1 MKSSMSKKA
10 KTRKQTTAKTKGL
23 ITLCV
28 MCVLTVCLGV
38 LSVCGIDRMGQDG
51 LYRMLPWVPT
61 NADNWPASISL
72 GLDLRGGVF
81 VEYSAERPENTTD
94 NEFSYLIESAMSIM
108 QTRLTEQG
116 FTEATVTMINGN
128 GVRVEIPDVTDPNA
142 VLELIGTPAL
152 MEFKSPEGE
161 TFMTGSNV
169 KRAYPTDYDQ
179 NSSSLGK
186 EYAIAFE
193 LDSEG
198 AKLFGDMTSK
208 NIGKAISIYLDGQL
222 LMAPTVQT
230 AITDGHGVI
239 TGNYTLEDARAMA
252 IQIQSGALPVTL
264 TQQKVDTISATLG
277 IDALKTALTAA
288 AIGILLVMLIMISRY
303 RLSGVVASWALVL
316 YIIILFWFVAMLP
329 GFQLTLP
336 GIAGVILGIGM
347 AVDANVVI
355 FERFGEELAL
365 GRYTKAAARMGFK
378 NAFSAILDANV
389 TTLIAAIVLMVF
401 GTGSVRGFANMLALS
416 VVCSMFTAIVI
427 SRILLLNMI
436 NVIPNKPELFS
447 AKALKK
453 EAQ

>member
-1 MKSSMSKKA
+1 MSKKT

-28 MCVLTVCLGV
+28 MCVLTICLGV
-38 LSVCGIDRMGQDG
+38 LSVTGIDKLGQDG
-51 LYRMLPWVPT
+51 LYKMLPWVPT

-72 GLDLRGGVF
+72 GLDLRGGVY
-81 VEYSAERPENTTD
+81 VEYSADRPEDTND
-94 NEFSYLIESAMSIM
+94 SMFSYLISSTMDIM
-108 QTRLTEQG
+108 RNRLTEQG
-116 FTEATVTMINGN
+116 YPEATVTQLGADGI
-128 GVRVEIPDVTDPNA
+128 RVEIPDVTDPNA
-142 VLELIGTPAL
+142 VLELIGTPAKL
-152 MEFKSPEGE
+152 EFRAPDG
-161 TFMTGSNV
+161 TILTGANI
-169 KRAYPTDYDQ
+169 KRAYPTTENQ
-179 NSSSLGK
+179 GNTLGQ
-186 EYAIAFE
+186 EYVVAFE
-193 LDSEG
+193 LDAEG
-198 AKLFGDMTSK
+198 TKIFSDMTQ
-208 NIGKAISIYLDGQL
+208 NAIGQQIGIYLDDQ
-222 LMAPTVQT
+222 MIMNPTVNT
-230 AITDGHGVI
+230 AITGGSGII
-239 TGNYTLEDARAMA
+239 TGGFDAESANALA
-252 IQIQSGALPVTL
+252 IQIQSGALPLTL

-277 IDALKTALTAA
+277 VDALQTSLTAA
-288 AIGILLVMLIMISRY
+288 AIGILLVMLIMIIRY
-303 RLSGVVASWALVL
+303 RLSGFVASWALVL

>member
-1 MKSSMSKKA
+1 MSKKT

-28 MCVLTVCLGV
+28 MCVLTVCLAV
-38 LSVCGIDRMGQDG
+38 LSVSGIDRLGQDG
-51 LYRMLPWVPT
+51 LYKMLPWVPT
-61 NADNWPASISL
+61 NAENWPASISL

-81 VEYSAERPENTTD
+81 VEYSAERPENTGD
-94 NEFSYLIESAMSIM
+94 QEFAYLIESAMSIM

-116 FTEATVTMINGN
+116 FTEATVSMINGD

-161 TFMTGSNV
+161 TFMTGANV
-169 KRAYPTDYDQ
+169 RRAYATDQ
-179 NSSSLGK
+179 TNSSNSTSIGQQ
-186 EYAIAFE
+186 YAIAFE

-208 NIGKAISIYLDGQL
+208 NIGKEIAIYLDGKL
-222 LMAPTVQT
+222 LMSPTVQS
-230 AITDGHGVI
+230 AITDGHGII
-239 TGNYTLEDARAMA
+239 TGNYDYESARAMA

-277 IDALKTALTAA
+277 VDALQTSLVAA
-288 AIGILLVMLIMISRY
+288 AIGILLVMLIMIIRY

-427 SRILLLNMI
+427 SRVLLLNMI

>member
-1 MKSSMSKKA
+1 MSKKVKA
-10 KTRKQTTAKTKGL
+10 RKQTTAKTKGL

-28 MCVLTVCLGV
+28 MCVLTIVLGV
-38 LSVCGIDRMGQDG
+38 LAVCGINQLPPDG
-51 LYRMLPWVPT
+51 LYKMLPWVPT
-61 NADNWPASISL
+61 NADQWPESISL
-72 GLDLRGGVF
+72 GLDLRGGVY
-81 VEYSAERPENTTD
+81 VEYEAERPADTSDT
-94 NEFSYLIESAMSIM
+94 EFTYLIESAMSIM

-161 TFMTGSNV
+161 TFMTGANV
-169 KRAYPTDYDQ
+169 KRAYPTDYSN
-179 NSSSLGK
+179 NSSSLSQ

-193 LDSEG
+193 LDGEG
-198 AKLFGDMTSK
+198 AKLFGDMTTN

-222 LMAPTVQT
+222 LMAPTVQS

-239 TGNYTLEDARAMA
+239 TGNYTYETARAMA

-277 IDALKTALTAA
+277 VDALQTALTAA
-288 AIGILLVMLIMISRY
+288 AIGILLVMLIMIIRY

-389 TTLIAAIVLMVF
+389 TTLIAAIVLMIF

-436 NVIPNKPELFS
+436 NVVPDKPDLFS

>member
-1 MKSSMSKKA
+1 MSKKV

-28 MCVLTVCLGV
+28 MCVLTICLGV
-38 LSVCGIDRMGQDG
+38 LAVTGIDRLGQDG

-72 GLDLRGGVF
+72 GLDLRGGVY
-81 VEYSAERPENTTD
+81 VEYSAERPEDTND
-94 NEFSYLIESAMSIM
+94 NMFSYLISSTMDIM
-108 QTRLTEQG
+108 RNRLTEQG
-116 FTEATVTMINGN
+116 YPEATVTQLGGDGI
-128 GVRVEIPDVTDPNA
+128 RVEIPDVTDPNA
-142 VLELIGTPAL
+142 VLELIGTPAKL
-152 MEFKSPEGE
+152 EFRAPDG
-161 TFMTGSNV
+161 TVLTGSNI
-169 KRAYPTDYDQ
+169 KRAYPTTENQ
-179 NSSSLGK
+179 GNTLGQ
-186 EYAIAFE
+186 EYVVAFE
-193 LDSEG
+193 LDAEGTRIFSE
-198 AKLFGDMTSK
+198 MTQ
-208 NIGKAISIYLDGQL
+208 NAVGQQIGIYLDDQL
-222 LMAPTVQT
+222 IMNPTVNT
-230 AITDGHGVI
+230 AITGGSGII
-239 TGNYTLEDARAMA
+239 TGNFDAESANALA
-252 IQIQSGALPVTL
+252 IQIQSGALPLTL

-277 IDALKTALTAA
+277 VDALQTSLTAA
-288 AIGILLVMLIMISRY
+288 AIGILLVMLIMIIRY
-303 RLSGVVASWALVL
+303 RLSGFVASWALVL

>member
-1 MKSSMSKKA
+1 MSKKA
-10 KTRKQTTAKTKGL
+10 KTRKQVTAKTKGL

-28 MCVLTVCLGV
+28 MLVLTIALGV
-38 LSVCGIDRMGQDG
+38 LAVRGIDRLGQDG

-72 GLDLRGGVF
+72 GLDLRGGVY
-81 VEYSAERPENTTD
+81 VEYSAERPEDTND
-94 NEFSYLIESAMSIM
+94 NMFSYLISSTMDIM
-108 QTRLTEQG
+108 RNRLTEQG
-116 FTEATVTMINGN
+116 YPDATVTQ
-128 GVRVEIPDVTDPNA
+128 
-142 VLELIGTPAL
+142 IG
-152 MEFKSPEGE
+152 
-161 TFMTGSNV
+161 
-169 KRAYPTDYDQ
+169 
-179 NSSSLGK
+179 
-186 EYAIAFE
+186 
-193 LDSEG
+193 
-198 AKLFGDMTSK
+198 
-208 NIGKAISIYLDGQL
+208 IYLDDQ
-222 LMAPTVQT
+222 MIMNPTVNS
-230 AITDGHGVI
+230 AITGGSGII
-239 TGNYTLEDARAMA
+239 TGNFDAESANALA
-252 IQIQSGALPVTL
+252 IQIQSGALPLTL

-277 IDALKTALTAA
+277 VDALQTSLTAA
-288 AIGILLVMLIMISRY
+288 AIGILLVMLIMIIRY
-303 RLSGVVASWALVL
+303 RLSGLVASWALVL

-389 TTLIAAIVLMVF
+389 TTLIAAIVLMIF

-427 SRILLLNMI
+427 SRVLLLNMI
-436 NVIPNKPELFS
+436 NVIPDKPELFS

>member
-1 MKSSMSKKA
+1 MSKKV

-28 MCVLTVCLGV
+28 MCVLTICLGV
-38 LSVCGIDRMGQDG
+38 LSVCGIDRLGQDG

-61 NADNWPASISL
+61 NAGNWPASISL

-81 VEYSAERPENTTD
+81 VEYLAERPADIDDTE
-94 NEFSYLIESAMSIM
+94 YQYRIESAMSIM
-108 QTRLTEQG
+108 RTRLTEQG
-116 FTEATVTMINGN
+116 FTEANVTMINGN
-128 GVRVEIPDVTDPNA
+128 GIRVEIPSVTDPNA
-142 VLELIGTPAL
+142 VMDLIGTAAKL
-152 MEFKSPEGE
+152 EFRASDGTVLDGAHVIRAVPTQNDGN
-161 TFMTGSNV
+161 SN
-169 KRAYPTDYDQ
+169 
-179 NSSSLGK
+179 SLGG
-186 EYAIAFE
+186 EWQISFE
-193 LDSEG
+193 MDGEG
-198 AKLFGDMTSK
+198 AKQFAEMT
-208 NIGKAISIYLDGQL
+208 KANMNKEISIYLDDNL
-222 LMAPTVQT
+222 LMSPTVQSE
-230 AITDGHGVI
+230 ITEGRGVI
-239 TGNYTLEDARAMA
+239 TGNYTYETARAMA
-252 IQIQSGALPVTL
+252 IQIQSGALPL
-264 TQQKVDTISATLG
+264 KLKQQKVDTISATLG
-277 IDALKTALTAA
+277 TDALQTALTAA
-288 AIGILLVMLIMISRY
+288 AIGILLVMLIMIIRY

-416 VVCSMFTAIVI
+416 VVCSMFTAIII
-427 SRILLLNMI
+427 SRILLMNFI
-436 NVIPNKPELFS
+436 NVIPDQPALFS

>member
-1 MKSSMSKKA
+1 MSKKV
-10 KTRKQTTAKTKGL
+10 KTRKQTSAKTKGL

-28 MCVLTVCLGV
+28 MCVLTIALGV
-38 LSVCGIDRMGQDG
+38 LSVCGIDRIGQDG
-51 LYRMLPWVPT
+51 LYKLLPWVPT
-61 NADNWPASISL
+61 NAANWPESISL

-81 VEYSAERPENTTD
+81 VEYQAQRPEDTTD
-94 NEFSYLIESAMSIM
+94 REFSYMIESAMSIM
-108 QTRLTEQG
+108 QTRLTEEG
-116 FTEATVTMINGN
+116 YPEATVAQIGN
-128 GVRVEIPDVTDPNA
+128 DGIRVEIPDVTDPNA

-152 MEFKSPEGE
+152 LEFRSPEGE
-161 TFMTGSNV
+161 TFMTGANV
-169 KRAYPTDYDQ
+169 KRAYPTT
-179 NSSSLGK
+179 NSDNTTINN
-186 EYAIAFE
+186 EYVIGFE

-198 AKLFGDMTSK
+198 AKLFGDMTSA
-208 NIGKAISIYLDGQL
+208 NIGKQISIYLDGNL
-222 LMAPTVQT
+222 LMAPTVQS
-230 AITDGHGVI
+230 AITDGRGVI
-239 TGNYTLEDARAMA
+239 TGNYTYESARAMA

-277 IDALKTALTAA
+277 VDALQTSLVAA
-288 AIGILLVMLIMISRY
+288 GIGILLVMLIMIIRY
-303 RLSGVVASWALVL
+303 RLSGFVASWALVL
-316 YIIILFWFVAMLP
+316 YIILLFWFVAMLP

-389 TTLIAAIVLMVF
+389 TTLIAAIVLMLF

-427 SRILLLNMI
+427 SRILLMSMI

>member
-1 MKSSMSKKA
+1 MSKKA
-10 KTRKQTTAKTKGL
+10 KTRKPVTAKTKGL

-28 MCVLTVCLGV
+28 MCVLTICLGV
-38 LSVCGIDRMGQDG
+38 LSVNGIDKLPTNP
-51 LYRMLPWVPT
+51 LYRLLPWVPT
-61 NADNWPASISL
+61 DANNWPQSISL

-81 VEYSAERPENTTD
+81 VEYQAERPEDTD
-94 NEFSYLIESAMSIM
+94 DNMFNYLITSAMDIM
-108 QTRLTEQG
+108 RTRLTEKG
-116 FTEATVTMINGN
+116 YPEATVTQLGADGI
-128 GVRVEIPDVTDPNA
+128 RVEIPDVHDPNA
-142 VLELIGTPAL
+142 VLELIGKAANLEFRTP
-152 MEFKSPEGE
+152 EDE
-161 TFMTGSNV
+161 TFMTGKHV
-169 KRAYPTDYDQ
+169 KRAYPTTNSD
-179 NSSSLGK
+179 SSSLSQ
-186 EYAIAFE
+186 EYVVAFE
-193 LDSEG
+193 LNDEG
-198 AKLFGDMTSK
+198 TKLFAEKTK
-208 NIGKAISIYLDGQL
+208 EYLNQKIGIYLDDE
-222 LMAPTVQT
+222 MIMNPTVNT
-230 AITDGHGVI
+230 PITEGKGII
-239 TGNYTLEDARAMA
+239 TGGFTQESANALA
-252 IQIQSGALPVTL
+252 IQIQSGALPVHL

-277 IDALKTALTAA
+277 VDALQTSLMAA
-288 AIGILLVMLIMISRY
+288 GIGILLVMLIMIIRY

-427 SRILLLNMI
+427 SRILLMNLI
-436 NVIPNKPELFS
+436 NVIPDQPSLFS